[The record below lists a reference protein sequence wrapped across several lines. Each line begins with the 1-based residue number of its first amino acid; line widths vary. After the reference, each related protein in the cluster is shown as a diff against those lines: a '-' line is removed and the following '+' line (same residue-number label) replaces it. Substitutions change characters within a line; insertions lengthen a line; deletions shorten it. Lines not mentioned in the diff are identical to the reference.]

1 MYRYTTPTI
10 PITIADIDFS
20 DVDMFRIVFVN
31 GQTELL
37 FEIDANDSRVDAEN
51 NTINIELT
59 QEQTALFY
67 VGWVQIQARILF
79 QSGTVE
85 ATQIAKLPVDGV
97 FDEVV
102 I

>member
-20 DVDMFRIVFVN
+20 DVDMFRIVFAN

-59 QEQTALFY
+59 QEQTALFS
-67 VGWVQIQARILF
+67 VGLVQIQARILF

-85 ATQIAKLPVDGV
+85 ATQIAKLLVHGV